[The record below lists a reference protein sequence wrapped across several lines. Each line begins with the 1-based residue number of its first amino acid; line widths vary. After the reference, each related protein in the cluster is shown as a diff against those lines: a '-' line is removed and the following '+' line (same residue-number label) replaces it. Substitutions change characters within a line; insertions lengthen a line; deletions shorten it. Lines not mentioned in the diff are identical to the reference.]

1 MSKIQVIP
9 QQTTPEFDLMYF
21 LEVCGETRIQH
32 DLMGKLEAAW
42 MDWKDRLHAYK
53 LVPSTAQDG
62 EGFLLV
68 YLTEGVEN
76 AVEEAWQ
83 DSPDSG
89 MFFHNLAIT
98 LVMSAAQ
105 SLVPE
110 MAEGCAPLPRPG
122 EAVLEIFEE
131 MGLEWNPTISALNRQ
146 YAVYTPMPYRGGCE
160 LCLQSETCPNST
172 LKGD

>member
-1 MSKIQVIP
+1 MSKIRVIP
-9 QQTTPEFDLMYF
+9 QQTQPEFELMYF

-32 DLMGKLEAAW
+32 DLIERLETAW
-42 MDWKDRLHAYK
+42 QDWKDRVHAYK
-53 LVPSTAQDG
+53 LIPSTAKND

-83 DSPDSG
+83 ESPESG
-89 MFFHNLAIT
+89 MFFHNLAIA

-105 SLVPE
+105 SLIPE

-122 EAVLEIFEE
+122 EEVLGVFEE
-131 MGLEWNPTISALNRQ
+131 MGLEWNPTIGALNRQ
-146 YAVYTPMPYRGGCE
+146 YAVYTPMPYGGGCE
-160 LCLQSETCPNST
+160 VCMQSETCPNST
-172 LKGD
+172 LRGE

>member
-1 MSKIQVIP
+1 MSEIKVIP
-9 QQTTPEFDLMYF
+9 QQTEPEFDLMYF
-21 LEVCGETRIQH
+21 LEVCGEKRIQH
-32 DLMGKLEAAW
+32 DLMEKLESAW
-42 MDWKDRLHAYK
+42 MDWKDRVHAYK
-53 LVPSTAQDG
+53 LVPPTAVDE

-68 YLTEGVEN
+68 YLTKGVED

-83 DSPDSG
+83 EAPDSG

-98 LVMSAAQ
+98 LVMSAAG

-122 EAVLEIFEE
+122 EAVLEIFEQ
-131 MGLEWNPTISALNRQ
+131 MDLEWNPVIGSLNRQ

-160 LCLQSETCPNST
+160 ICMQSDTCPNST
-172 LKGD
+172 LRGE